1 MRRDYGSPWP
11 LETHLGAKKS
21 KCDYAVEHPLN
32 EDDARRIE
40 AAVNAE
46 ITADHPVTDRLVP
59 ADEARDRF
67 DLSKVPNGLDRIRI
81 VSIGGLDHTPCS
93 GEHVEQTC
101 QIGRFEI
108 RSAEMKSEN
117 RIRIRFRL
125 RDPVRGAA

>member
-21 KCDYAVEHPLN
+21 KCDYAVEHPLD

-46 ITADHPVTDRLVP
+46 IVADHPVTDRVVP
-59 ADEARDRF
+59 ADEVRDRF
-67 DLSKVPNGLDRIRI
+67 DLSKVPDGAERIRI
-81 VSIGGLDHTPCS
+81 VSIGDFDRTPCS
-93 GEHVEQTC
+93 GEHVQRTS

-108 RSAEMKSEN
+108 RSAEMRTES
-117 RIRIRFRL
+117 RVRIRFRL
-125 RDPVRGAA
+125 QDCAKGGR